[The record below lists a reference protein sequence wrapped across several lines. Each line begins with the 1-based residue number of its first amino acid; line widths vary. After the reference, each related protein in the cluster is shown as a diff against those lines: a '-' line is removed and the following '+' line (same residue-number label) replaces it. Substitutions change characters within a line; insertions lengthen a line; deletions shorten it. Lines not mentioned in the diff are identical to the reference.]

1 MISFKNETSKYF
13 LWCYIRH
20 LHLLETHSAK
30 IMLVDRRM
38 VNGLDYDDINFL
50 FLKRNKARLNKKNN
64 ICTNEFGYENRLVF
78 PVHVSDEQFGDT
90 MGLSLITGDSKLHY
104 VYIKDVN
111 KFMCNKAKHKGKNI
125 FGDIFFSALV
135 VKKSS

>member
-1 MISFKNETSKYF
+1 M
-13 LWCYIRH
+13 
-20 LHLLETHSAK
+20 
-30 IMLVDRRM
+30 DRRM

-64 ICTNEFGYENRLVF
+64 ICINEFGCENRLVF

-111 KFMCNKAKHKGKNI
+111 KFMCNKAKHEGKNI